1 MMYELTR
8 DEIQAAMLNSVPQK
22 PLKVELGGGIYYK
35 CKWLSCGETLHRWDR
50 YCPGCGNKLDWSDY
64 DDYFD

>member
-1 MMYELTR
+1 
-8 DEIQAAMLNSVPQK
+8 MLNAVPQK